1 MRGSMT
7 KRGDSWLIRFDVGYE
22 TDPTTG
28 KQKRKQKSVTF
39 RGSRKEADVKLT
51 ELLRSV
57 HRNEYVEPTK
67 MTFGEWLD
75 EWLEMIESSGRRTP
89 RTVETYASDIRNH
102 IKPKLGAIRM
112 QNLQATD
119 LQLY

>member
-1 MRGSMT
+1 MRGSIT

-75 EWLEMIESSGRRTP
+75 EWLDVFSHDNCPGFAQG
-89 RTVETYASDIRNH
+89 V
-102 IKPKLGAIRM
+102 
-112 QNLQATD
+112 
-119 LQLY
+119 